1 MMGGGG
7 IILCKLPYLL
17 FPRFHK
23 QIHISHPGRQLPA
36 STSLLTQHLLWTG
49 ELTNPLT
56 TTILMFIFQQI
67 PGTSWLWSSLCRI
80 FHLQLN
86 IVNIFAFLMVI
97 LQVQIKSTAYMG
109 IGEPLQHKYQNQ
121 KPSFNKNME
130 TLAAQSQELNRILLV
145 SVPCQFF
152 ELYTCGPKG

>member
-1 MMGGGG
+1 
-7 IILCKLPYLL
+7 
-17 FPRFHK
+17 
-23 QIHISHPGRQLPA
+23 
-36 STSLLTQHLLWTG
+36 
-49 ELTNPLT
+49 
-56 TTILMFIFQQI
+56 MFIFQQI